1 MPLEKTIPSCHLD
14 DSDPYLIFSGPV
26 YDSTPRNFIPF
37 IDTIKKASEW
47 RSLGL
52 VLKKDRSE
60 NYKPI
65 IKKGL
70 HFGLRKKYRLSAI
83 DMEAIATGKKVTQ
96 NPSSVMALLLQGC
109 TYDEFVSLP
118 QDVISYCECQKLID
132 KGDFED
138 ALNYIKKAFEANSDE
153 IQYANV
159 YFEVRLNLGDKSTIN
174 EELAFFQDDIDCL
187 VHSGRVYEWLKYLSF
202 MKDYVSLDNTVK
214 AIDRQL
220 DALIEGQS
228 QNRRYSPQR
237 IEFYIHEKEQFT
249 KKTAHLRKRIEAALS
264 KQRGA

>member
-1 MPLEKTIPSCHLD
+1 MEDVMPLEKTISSCHFD
-14 DSDPYLIFSGPV
+14 DSDPYLMFNGPV

-37 IDTIKKASEW
+37 IDTIRKESEW

-52 VLKKDRSE
+52 VPKKDKSE
-60 NYKPI
+60 NYKSI

-70 HFGLRKKYRLSAI
+70 HFGFCKKYRLSKI
-83 DMEAIATGKKVTQ
+83 DMEAIETGKKITQ
-96 NPSSVMALLLQGC
+96 NPSSVMTLILQGC
-109 TYDEFVSLP
+109 NYDDFVSLP
-118 QDVISYCECQKLID
+118 QDVVAYCECQKSIN
-132 KGDFED
+132 KGDLKA
-138 ALNYIKKAFEANSDE
+138 ALNYIKKAFEAKSDE

-220 DALIEGQS
+220 DALITGQS
-228 QNRRYSPQR
+228 QNRRYSPQKV
-237 IEFYIHEKEQFT
+237 EFYTHEKEQFT
-249 KKTAHLRKRIEAALS
+249 KKTAHLRK
-264 KQRGA
+264 QRGV